1 MIDKSRYVV
10 GANQEISF
18 QLYDLSVYLIGTL
31 MAQVNSRSLAVVFGG
46 NSNQINVGQK
56 ATVTQLVPAS
66 GVTYSVSEETGKF
79 NQITVKNNS
88 AYNIVVLMV
97 DLSGRNFVR
106 L

>member
-31 MAQVNSRSLAVVFGG
+31 MSQVNSRSLAVVFGG
-46 NSNQINVGQK
+46 NNNQINVGQK

-66 GVTYSVSEETGKF
+66 GVTYSVRKKPETLIKLLLKIIVH
-79 NQITVKNNS
+79 IT
-88 AYNIVVLMV
+88 L
-97 DLSGRNFVR
+97 
-106 L
+106 